1 MGPKGVGR
9 AKGALEEEG
18 VFSETAAR
26 LGVGMG
32 CVLEGFAECPSGSG
46 LSHLTPA
53 EGVFC

>member
-1 MGPKGVGR
+1 MGR

-32 CVLEGFAECPSGSG
+32 GVLEGFAECPPG